1 MAITIEHEQ
10 LPLNSVLNATRS
22 DSGGEEAQGS
32 PLQPQLRSTAQ
43 RASCPHLSGEN
54 ILICIKHNILYVV
67 RTVYIMQQML
77 QLKT

>member
-1 MAITIEHEQ
+1 MQ
-10 LPLNSVLNATRS
+10 SVLNATRS

-54 ILICIKHNILYVV
+54 ILRNILFIGN
-67 RTVYIMQQML
+67 TLYIVHSIYILQQML
-77 QLKT
+77 QWKT